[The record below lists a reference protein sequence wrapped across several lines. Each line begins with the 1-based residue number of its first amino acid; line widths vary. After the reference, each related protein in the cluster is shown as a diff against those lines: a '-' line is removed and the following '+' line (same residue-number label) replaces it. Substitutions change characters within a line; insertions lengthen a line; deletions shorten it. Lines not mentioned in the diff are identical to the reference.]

1 MIAKDTL
8 TFLTKLKKNNNRD
21 WFEKNRPQYEA
32 ARANMEAVVSKLLVS
47 MAAFE
52 PAIARLEAKK
62 CLFRINRDVR
72 FSKNKSPY
80 KTNFG
85 ASINPG
91 GKNAPGPGYYIHVE
105 PGDSF
110 LGGGIYMPDPATL
123 ASVRQEI
130 DYDLPGF
137 EKILKDKKFKKIFG
151 GLETV
156 EKLQR
161 PPKGYDES
169 NPALEYLKEKHFI
182 VSHVLSDTDL
192 LSKNLVKKATE
203 AFAAMK
209 PFNLFLAR
217 AKE

>member
-1 MIAKDTL
+1 MISKETL

-21 WFEKNRPQYEA
+21 WFEKNRPHYEA
-32 ARANMEAVVSKLLVS
+32 ARANVEDVVSKLLVS
-47 MAAFE
+47 MASFE
-52 PAIARLEAKK
+52 PAVAGLEAKK
-62 CLFRINRDVR
+62 CMFRINRDVR
-72 FSKNKSPY
+72 FSKNKNPY

-91 GKNAPGPGYYIHVE
+91 GKNAPGPGYYIHIE

-110 LGGGIYMPDPATL
+110 LGGGIYMPDPAML

-137 EKILKDKKFKKIFG
+137 EKILMDKKFTKIFG

-182 VSHVLSDTDL
+182 VSHVLSDSDL
-192 LSKNLVKKATE
+192 LSKGLVKNALG
-203 AFAAMK
+203 AFAVMK
-209 PFNLFLAR
+209 PFNQFLSR